1 MSAADQ
7 FDQHTDIVGIVR
19 LVALGTVPIPILSAF
34 LVGGPILTVAISG
47 LLFGGIAFAARG
59 VRPSLRSLP
68 IALSLI
74 GQCIALTAA
83 FAGHRWQLDTHMTFF
98 AMLAIIATMGS
109 IPALLFAVVVTAVH
123 HLLMG
128 LVLPALV
135 YPVSDLSEVIL
146 RTLLHAGIVVFEA
159 AILAWS
165 MQRSARAAAEI
176 RASRE
181 QLAQHAAE
189 AAQARAAAEA
199 ARERAIAAADRTRQE
214 GQTAASAVEQI
225 ASVAS
230 AAASS
235 AAHAQKVV
243 AKAKGDAE
251 SSDAVVR
258 RAMEAMKAIEE
269 SAGQISAIVAV
280 IDDISRQTDIPALNA
295 AVEAARA
302 GEAGRGFAVVANE
315 IRVLA
320 QRSAD
325 ATQQIR
331 TLVSTS
337 GARVVEGVELVG
349 ETREALSRIV
359 DEVGNLN
366 ELVRGIAYGAVEQSE
381 GLAQVNRAI
390 AKIDSMVEAEDGPE
404 ATIYQ
409 IRAA

>member
-1 MSAADQ
+1 MSVADLS
-7 FDQHTDIVGIVR
+7 DQNTDTVGIVR
-19 LVALGTVPIPILSAF
+19 RVALGTVPIPIISA
-34 LVGGPILTVAISG
+34 LLLGGPLWTVVIASLT
-47 LLFGGIAFAARG
+47 FGGIAFAARG
-59 VRPSLRSLP
+59 VKPSLRSLP
-68 IALSLI
+68 IALALI

-83 FAGHRWQLDTHMTFF
+83 FAGHRWQLDTHMVFF

-109 IPALLFAVVVTAVH
+109 IPALLFAVAVTAAH
-123 HLLMG
+123 HLLVG
-128 LVLPALV
+128 ILLPALV
-135 YPVSDLSEVIL
+135 YPVADLSEVVL
-146 RTLLHAGIVVFEA
+146 RTLLHAAIVIFEA
-159 AILAWS
+159 AILTWS
-165 MQRSARAAAEI
+165 ILRSARAAAEVS
-176 RASRE
+176 ASRE

-189 AAQARAAAEA
+189 AAAARAAAEA
-199 ARERAIAAADRTRQE
+199 ARERAVAAADRTRQE

-235 AAHAQKVV
+235 ATHAQQVV

-258 RAMEAMKAIEE
+258 RAMEAMKAIQE
-269 SAGQISAIVAV
+269 SSGQISAIVAV
-280 IDDISRQTDIPALNA
+280 IDDISRQTDILALNA

-331 TLVSTS
+331 TLVNTS

-359 DEVGNLN
+359 EEVGNLN

-390 AKIDSMVEAEDGPE
+390 AKIDSIADTDEPE
-404 ATIYQ
+404 GATIYQ

>member
-1 MSAADQ
+1 M
-7 FDQHTDIVGIVR
+7 
-19 LVALGTVPIPILSAF
+19 
-34 LVGGPILTVAISG
+34 
-47 LLFGGIAFAARG
+47 
-59 VRPSLRSLP
+59 
-68 IALSLI
+68 
-74 GQCIALTAA
+74 
-83 FAGHRWQLDTHMTFF
+83 
-98 AMLAIIATMGS
+98 
-109 IPALLFAVVVTAVH
+109 
-123 HLLMG
+123 
-128 LVLPALV
+128 
-135 YPVSDLSEVIL
+135 
-146 RTLLHAGIVVFEA
+146 
-159 AILAWS
+159 
-165 MQRSARAAAEI
+165 
-176 RASRE
+176 
-181 QLAQHAAE
+181 
-189 AAQARAAAEA
+189 
-199 ARERAIAAADRTRQE
+199 
-214 GQTAASAVEQI
+214 
-225 ASVAS
+225 
-230 AAASS
+230 
-235 AAHAQKVV
+235 
-243 AKAKGDAE
+243 
-251 SSDAVVR
+251 VR

-280 IDDISRQTDIPALNA
+280 IDDISRQTDILALNA

-337 GARVVEGVELVG
+337 GVRVVEGVELVG